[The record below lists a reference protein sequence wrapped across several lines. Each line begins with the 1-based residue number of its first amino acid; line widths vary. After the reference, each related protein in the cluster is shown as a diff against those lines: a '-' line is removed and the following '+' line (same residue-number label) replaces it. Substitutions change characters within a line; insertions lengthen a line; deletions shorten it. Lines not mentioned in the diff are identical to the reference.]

1 MKNLNGINVIAVHAH
16 PDDEAIWT
24 GGMLSDL
31 AMRGANVLVVTCT
44 LGEQGEVIGEPYANL
59 VADKADQLGG
69 FRIRELQKSL
79 KTLGIRGTFLGGAG
93 CWRDSGMAGDP
104 ANQHP
109 RAFTNAGDEAV
120 EQLKSIFLTHPPHLI
135 ITYGPDGGYGHPDHI
150 KAHEITHRAV
160 EQRNLVT
167 PILWA
172 VTDRRRFDEGV
183 AVITAPTTAGW
194 RMPQP
199 NEIACVTSSDIEV
212 RLSDAAL
219 AAKVQAMKAHA
230 TQLWIADG
238 SINDTNPVA
247 AFAPIIDPEKAPFV
261 FALSNLITQPLLRF
275 EHYQIGT
282 VVNVSTRNTI
292 EALVAGELE
301 AGRSSNGAGDTTDG
315 EAGADDHRGG
325 AGS

>member
-1 MKNLNGINVIAVHAH
+1 M
-16 PDDEAIWT
+16 
-24 GGMLSDL
+24 
-31 AMRGANVLVVTCT
+31 
-44 LGEQGEVIGEPYANL
+44 
-59 VADKADQLGG
+59 
-69 FRIRELQKSL
+69 
-79 KTLGIRGTFLGGAG
+79 
-93 CWRDSGMAGDP
+93 
-104 ANQHP
+104 
-109 RAFTNAGDEAV
+109 
-120 EQLKSIFLTHPPHLI
+120 
-135 ITYGPDGGYGHPDHI
+135 
-150 KAHEITHRAV
+150 
-160 EQRNLVT
+160 
-167 PILWA
+167 
-172 VTDRRRFDEGV
+172 TDRQRFDEGV

-199 NEIACVTSSDIEV
+199 NEIACVASADIEV

-282 VVNVSTRNTI
+282 VVNVSTRHTI
-292 EALVAGELE
+292 EALVAAELE
-301 AGRSSNGAGDTTDG
+301 AGTSSNSASETEGN
-315 EAGADDHRGG
+315 RGG

>member
-1 MKNLNGINVIAVHAH
+1 MG
-16 PDDEAIWT
+16 
-24 GGMLSDL
+24 
-31 AMRGANVLVVTCT
+31 
-44 LGEQGEVIGEPYANL
+44 
-59 VADKADQLGG
+59 
-69 FRIRELQKSL
+69 
-79 KTLGIRGTFLGGAG
+79 
-93 CWRDSGMAGDP
+93 
-104 ANQHP
+104 
-109 RAFTNAGDEAV
+109 
-120 EQLKSIFLTHPPHLI
+120 
-135 ITYGPDGGYGHPDHI
+135 
-150 KAHEITHRAV
+150 
-160 EQRNLVT
+160 
-167 PILWA
+167 
-172 VTDRRRFDEGV
+172 RFDEGV
-183 AVITAPTTAGW
+183 AVIAAPTTAGW

-301 AGRSSNGAGDTTDG
+301 AGRSSNGAGDTIDG

>member
-1 MKNLNGINVIAVHAH
+1 MKNLNGVNVIAVHAH

-44 LGEQGEVIGEPYANL
+44 F
-59 VADKADQLGG
+59 ADKADQLGG

-79 KTLGIRGTFLGGAG
+79 QILGVHGTFLGGAG

-109 RAFTNAGDEAV
+109 RAFMNAGDEAV
-120 EQLKSIFLTHPPHLI
+120 EQLKNIFLTHPPHLI

-172 VTDRRRFDEGV
+172 VTDRQRFDEGV

-199 NEIACVTSSDIEV
+199 NEIACVASADIEV

-282 VVNVSTRNTI
+282 VVNVSTRHTI
-292 EALVAGELE
+292 EALVAAELE
-301 AGRSSNGAGDTTDG
+301 AGTSSNSASET
-315 EAGADDHRGG
+315 E
-325 AGS
+325 